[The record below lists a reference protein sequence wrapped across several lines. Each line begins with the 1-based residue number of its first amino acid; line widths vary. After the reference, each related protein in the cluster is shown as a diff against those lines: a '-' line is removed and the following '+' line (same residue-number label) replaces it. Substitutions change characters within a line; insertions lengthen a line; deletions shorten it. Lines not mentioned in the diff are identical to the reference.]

1 MIEEW
6 AYQRKMSFN
15 SDRTKPAHEV
25 TFSGKTKNTVTLI
38 FTLTK
43 CPLLKQH
50 LKSAW
55 DLTLMRSLRLTIT

>member
-1 MIEEW
+1 MIREW

-43 CPLLKQH
+43 CQLLKKH
-50 LKSAW
+50 LKV
-55 DLTLMRSLRLTIT
+55 T

>member
-1 MIEEW
+1 MIQEW
-6 AYQRKMSFN
+6 VYQRKMSFN

-43 CPLLKQH
+43 CQLLKQH

-55 DLTLMRSLRLTIT
+55 DLT

>member
-1 MIEEW
+1 MIREW
-6 AYQRKMSFN
+6 VYQRKMSFN

-43 CPLLKQH
+43 CQLLKQH

-55 DLTLMRSLRLTIT
+55 DLT